1 VTGKPN
7 VAATLEEFTL
17 TEDCKQFIVEHTC
30 GKEQTDPSQQPASQS
45 AHSRKVQLLQQE
57 KQSPPPA
64 VITDDH
70 TQRSLIWVTINHIH
84 LHKSD
89 KDTLLQDEWLNDQH
103 MSVAQ
108 SLIKQQHPHIIGL
121 MPTVVQGRN
130 PLPSGSLQIL
140 DFAYQQQSLGGCIYM

>member
-89 KDTLLQDEWLNDQH
+89 KDTLLQDEWLNECSSISNQTAA
-103 MSVAQ
+103 STYNWSNAN
-108 SLIKQQHPHIIGL
+108 SCSRKESFTKRIF
-121 MPTVVQGRN
+121 T
-130 PLPSGSLQIL
+130 
-140 DFAYQQQSLGGCIYM
+140 DFRF